1 LEDWG
6 CSQQGDQLKNLEEN
20 MSEENEQQLPEGV
33 VRIPLDGTFGSGV
46 MAEVKV
52 YTRVSAE
59 SDALREET
67 FKFPYAFIDQA
78 KLVGYNTMHLI
89 AGFAIIKT
97 EKPNVLRELGL

>member
-1 LEDWG
+1 
-6 CSQQGDQLKNLEEN
+6 

-46 MAEVKV
+46 RAKVKI

-59 SDALREET
+59 SEDLREET
-67 FKFPYAFIDQA
+67 YEFPYAFIDQA

-89 AGFAIIKT
+89 AGFGIIKT
-97 EKPNVLRELGL
+97 EKPNALRELGL